1 MKLHLHSFNCQFDET
16 SEQVVVLSTNN
27 LSEFLSDYLLTPEM
41 FCPDFVSENLQT
53 FVFCINNPEWDVL
66 VNNIYRLTETKVI
79 LHQVNSPEDLNIYRY
94 FNCNPV
100 ILHYILHP
108 DQRTNMFL
116 MEATMRAS
124 TDHFINKMYDALKN
138 PKVSKIP
145 TLYKFK
151 MLWNKDSGF
160 GSHNLLS
167 YSRRILTSLSHFFPQ
182 TYSWIFFNC
191 IKNNKHFSE
200 RFRNDFFISYS
211 GFLDRIAEID
221 TELDL
226 EEGVIQDENNCF
238 SLPF

>member
-100 ILHYILHP
+100 ILHYI
-108 DQRTNMFL
+108 
-116 MEATMRAS
+116 
-124 TDHFINKMYDALKN
+124 
-138 PKVSKIP
+138 
-145 TLYKFK
+145 
-151 MLWNKDSGF
+151 
-160 GSHNLLS
+160 
-167 YSRRILTSLSHFFPQ
+167 
-182 TYSWIFFNC
+182 
-191 IKNNKHFSE
+191 
-200 RFRNDFFISYS
+200 
-211 GFLDRIAEID
+211 
-221 TELDL
+221 
-226 EEGVIQDENNCF
+226 
-238 SLPF
+238 